1 MKSEEFSGYRP
12 VLIKQDIYSDMWAYN
27 MFVLKIIEKNEKL
40 QSNSKYII
48 KDTFNKV
55 IGAINNTLM
64 EYLVTTDEI
73 RKQELLK
80 YMDDFIVPA
89 ITYGKI
95 DKRQFK
101 RNKPVTKSAMSYRKT
116 FQVSTTLNGRLKISV
131 SEMFSLRLKH
141 SRLTDTKTLQSITVT
156 LPDCSRA
163 LSLFLSLSTCLIY
176 WH

>member
-12 VLIKQDIYSDMWAYN
+12 VLIKQDIYSGMWAYN

-80 YMDDFIVPA
+80 YMDDSIA
-89 ITYGKI
+89 
-95 DKRQFK
+95 
-101 RNKPVTKSAMSYRKT
+101 
-116 FQVSTTLNGRLKISV
+116 RL
-131 SEMFSLRLKH
+131 LH
-141 SRLTDTKTLQSITVT
+141 T
-156 LPDCSRA
+156 
-163 LSLFLSLSTCLIY
+163 
-176 WH
+176 

>member
-1 MKSEEFSGYRP
+1 
-12 VLIKQDIYSDMWAYN
+12 

-80 YMDDFIVPA
+80 YMDDSIA
-89 ITYGKI
+89 
-95 DKRQFK
+95 
-101 RNKPVTKSAMSYRKT
+101 
-116 FQVSTTLNGRLKISV
+116 RL
-131 SEMFSLRLKH
+131 LH
-141 SRLTDTKTLQSITVT
+141 T
-156 LPDCSRA
+156 
-163 LSLFLSLSTCLIY
+163 
-176 WH
+176 

>member
-12 VLIKQDIYSDMWAYN
+12 VLIKQDIYSGMWAYN

-40 QSNSKYII
+40 QSSSKYII
-48 KDTFNKV
+48 KDNFNKV
-55 IGAINNTLM
+55 IGAIKNTLM

-80 YMDDFIVPA
+80 YMDDFIVRA
-89 ITYGKI
+89 ITYV
-95 DKRQFK
+95 KRK
-101 RNKPVTKSAMSYRKT
+101 KPVNKSAMSYRKT

-163 LSLFLSLSTCLIY
+163 LSFFLSLSTCLIY
-176 WH
+176 WN